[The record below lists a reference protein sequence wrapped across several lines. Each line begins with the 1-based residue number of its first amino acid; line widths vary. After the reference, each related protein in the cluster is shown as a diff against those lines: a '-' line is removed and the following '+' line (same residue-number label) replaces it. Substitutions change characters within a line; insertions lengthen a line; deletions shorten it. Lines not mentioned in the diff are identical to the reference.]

1 MGATVRKLWKLVT
14 RASAQSQQ
22 TRPRLRGAFL
32 MAAAD
37 LDWRVPAGG
46 IARARKRS
54 LLEVPYRSSAAV
66 LSPSGTP
73 GSNLPWLLPLD
84 RSRALVPLPGAP
96 TPLPLPRGR
105 WAAAASWG
113 GALRSSGTL
122 AQGAGID
129 LLWPPSPTNAMR
141 RRVLVICRE
150 LSVPHRT
157 AASDRSRHPSRAA

>member
-46 IARARKRS
+46 IARARRRS

-66 LSPSGTP
+66 LRPSGTP
-73 GSNLPWLLPLD
+73 LQ
-84 RSRALVPLPGAP
+84 GAP
-96 TPLPLPRGR
+96 TPLPFY
-105 WAAAASWG
+105 
-113 GALRSSGTL
+113 SGSC
-122 AQGAGID
+122 GFCCVVGWEFD
-129 LLWPPSPTNAMR
+129 
-141 RRVLVICRE
+141 
-150 LSVPHRT
+150 
-157 AASDRSRHPSRAA
+157 